1 MTATAELEFSLPC
14 KEALLQP
21 GEVIF
26 VENVGEIAQY
36 ECYYDKLYTHG
47 VIYFLRDQITRQ
59 LCTVITKK
67 ERDSLNERLASLNS
81 KIAVYEHSDADCEI
95 NCRPLGG

>member
-1 MTATAELEFSLPC
+1 MTATAELEFPLPI
-14 KEALLQP
+14 KEALLQA

-26 VENVGEIAQY
+26 VDNVGEIAQY

-59 LCTVITKK
+59 LCTVTTKK
-67 ERDSLNERLASLNS
+67 ERD
-81 KIAVYEHSDADCEI
+81 
-95 NCRPLGG
+95 